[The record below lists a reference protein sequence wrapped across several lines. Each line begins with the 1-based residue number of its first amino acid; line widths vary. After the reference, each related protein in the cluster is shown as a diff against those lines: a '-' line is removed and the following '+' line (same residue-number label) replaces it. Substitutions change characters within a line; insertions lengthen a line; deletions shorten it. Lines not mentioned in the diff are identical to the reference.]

1 MTSIVPTPDNSI
13 IKEPIEVA
21 KDLLSTKVSLQ
32 NISVS
37 HRQKSWVSMGLP
49 KTESAAIDGYNGY
62 AKTTDNRVFKTCVRG
77 QELFIQAD
85 LLPNEKIDVLC
96 IHEHQS
102 PTLFQFSDWVI
113 DQPEKLL
120 PSFVLRAIDGT
131 TMAHSPMVFWTGIG
145 AAPSSYFTLEED
157 LDVRKRFFFRTQ
169 IPAAPLT
176 IEGWIDVFSDQDI
189 VPITIRATFGTVAS
203 EKVLNKGFG
212 SLVMFTGEKPVID
225 FKKAKGLH
233 DTVFRSDINAWETE
247 LSIPRTWWKSRVIE
261 CFGALLALPPYEQ
274 VGAAASKPGFIERV
288 NTLKAREEAPNVGFA
303 HVWEGNW
310 LSFQKVPE
318 APINEPALITN
329 AYNAL
334 LRRYNTYADEYNKRD
349 YAQPPNS
356 GQTGAQPDFGA
367 SRGELVVTS
376 KQAWALWDYR
386 FSVQAWMLRPYAHK
400 EADGTP
406 IKARNHPNTKLWN
419 MSIDTRFG
427 SDFLGWPNPVPYNE
441 FWTGSDGQHRTDN
454 LLIAMYMLTRDPS
467 IKATIDDL
475 VQCTLMELKTW
486 VIYNSSSWRSIET
499 PRGWGRPLLAMAHLA
514 SIGYSEMIPEVNEM
528 VDIMHRYAAMNF
540 IPKTPE
546 HTVRT
551 LSNNGQ
557 KYGWVNT
564 NGSVIRAWVCWEE
577 TIAAMGLYAA
587 YRVTG
592 NLKAKELAIAI
603 AETTAR
609 HAFFKAPDNRWYA
622 CYCVRFDLTDPGKPL
637 PSSAYRLTATEAE
650 NKDVVV
656 YGMQQW
662 MLPVLRILLKEEPN
676 NAVAPR
682 AREIVNFF
690 GSRPW
695 DYNDSAWWAVV

>member
-1 MTSIVPTPDNSI
+1 MTSLAPVPDNSVV
-13 IKEPIEVA
+13 KEPVEVP

-37 HRQKSWVSMGLP
+37 YRQKSWVSMGLP

-62 AKTTDNRVFKTCVRG
+62 AKTADNRIFRTCVRG
-77 QELFIQAD
+77 QELFIEAD

-96 IHEHQS
+96 IHEENG
-102 PTLFQFSDWVI
+102 PALFQFSDWVI
-113 DQPEKLL
+113 DQPERLL
-120 PSFVLRAIDGT
+120 PTFILRAADGT

-145 AAPSSYFTLEED
+145 AAPSSYFTLQED
-157 LDVRKRFFFRTQ
+157 LDVRKRFYFKTQ
-169 IPAAPLT
+169 ITAAPLT
-176 IEGWIDVFSDQDI
+176 IEGWIDVFSNQDI

-203 EKVLNKGFG
+203 ERLLNKAFG
-212 SLVMFTGEKPVID
+212 SFLMITGEKPVID

-233 DTVFRSDINAWETE
+233 DTVFRSDINMWETE
-247 LSIPRTWWKSRVIE
+247 LSIPRVWWKARVIE
-261 CFGALLALPPYEQ
+261 CFGALLALPPYDQ
-274 VGAAASKPGFIERV
+274 LGLAVSKPGGQERI
-288 NTLKAREEAPNVGFA
+288 NTLKAREEAPNTGFA

-310 LSFQKVPE
+310 LSFLKVPE
-318 APINEPALITN
+318 VPINEATLVKN

-334 LRRYNTYADEYNKRD
+334 VRRYNNYGDEYNQRD

-356 GQTGAQPDFGA
+356 GQTGSQPDFGA

-400 EADGTP
+400 EADGSP
-406 IKARNHPNTKLWN
+406 VQAKNHPGVKLWN

-427 SDFLGWPNPVPYNE
+427 TDLLGWPNPIPYNE

-454 LLIAMYMLTRDPS
+454 LLFAMWLLTRDPS

-475 VQCTLMELKTW
+475 VQCSLMELKLWTHYDSTRW
-486 VIYNSSSWRSIET
+486 TSIET
-499 PRGWGRPLLAMAHLA
+499 PRGWGRPLLSYAHLV
-514 SIGYSEMIPEVNEM
+514 SLGYTEILPLLNEM
-528 VDIMHRYAAMNF
+528 VSTMDRYASMRF
-540 IPKTPE
+540 IPQTPE

-551 LSNNGQ
+551 LSNSGF
-557 KYGWVNT
+557 KYGWVDI
-564 NGSVIRAWVCWEE
+564 NGTMIRAWVCWEE

-592 NLKAKELAIAI
+592 NLKALELALTI
-603 AETTAR
+603 AETTVR

-622 CYCVRFDLTDPGKPL
+622 CYCVRWDTANPGKPL
-637 PSSAYRLTATEAE
+637 PDSAYRLTATEAE
-650 NKDVVV
+650 NKDLVV

-662 MLPVLRILLKEEPN
+662 MLPALRILLKEKP
-676 NAVAPR
+676 ASPVAAR
-682 AREIVNFF
+682 AKEIVTFF
-690 GSRPW
+690 GSRPY
-695 DYNDSAWWAVV
+695 DYNDSAWWAVT